1 MASRPSI
8 EIVHPAI
15 EEYLKSLA
23 PEADPVL
30 REMEALAESRRFPIV
45 GPLVGRLLTLL
56 ALAIRAGRI
65 LELGSGYS
73 ASGPREPRANGMRIS
88 RAPPFCGSVA
98 SAY

>member
-45 GPLVGRLLTLL
+45 GPLVGRLLALL
-56 ALAIRAGRI
+56 ALSVGARRI

-73 ASGPREPRANGMRIS
+73 ASGPREPQSNGMRIS
-88 RAPPFCGSVA
+88 RARFFCGSAA
-98 SAY
+98 SAC